1 MEAAN
6 TDVAKAANA
15 MAALTLTDVTVVPP
29 VPQQTF
35 SYTLYEP
42 SFAAPEFGLNN
53 NGAICWMNAITQV
66 FFGLSSFNQKI
77 RRLKDNLADNN
88 VAMSYINI
96 ADALFPN
103 SDEYEPI
110 NPIQFSGSSQTIL
123 HAMLRELAAMNAAS
137 SGGNIGNGLGLGQQC
152 ADEGYTTFLGMM
164 KSAELDDLFNNVYE
178 QIIICTRCNEQ
189 VSSNR
194 DKSNRIY
201 IPPTKN
207 FPSEAAYQAW
217 RSTNVAGLPFDHPNR
232 HVIRNF
238 TSAAEFKNWLC
249 NHVALALD
257 YKCPKCSHVMA
268 KVARGEK
275 LKALREIIAIK
286 FDRINAVDPTWFP
299 PQLEFGSTD
308 GKTLTYE
315 VVGKICW
322 SGSFGANGQSGGHY
336 WAHSRR
342 PLNGSP
348 TAHKWYLLNDNSVSN
363 GNGAPE
369 QTTYMVFYHLMRN
382 E

>member
-1 MEAAN
+1 MDA
-6 TDVAKAANA
+6 DRQVAVAANA
-15 MAALTLTDVTVVPP
+15 IATPTLSDVTVVPP

-35 SYTLYEP
+35 SYTLYDPEY
-42 SFAAPEFGLNN
+42 AAPEFGLNN
-53 NGAICWMNAITQV
+53 TGAICWWNALMQV
-66 FFGLSSFNQKI
+66 FFGLSAFNKKI
-77 RRLKDNLADNN
+77 RKLADNLADNN
-88 VAMSYINI
+88 VATAYINI
-96 ADALFPN
+96 ADALLPN
-103 SDEYEPI
+103 SGEYEPI

-123 HAMLRELAAMNAAS
+123 HAVLRELAAMNA
-137 SGGNIGNGLGLGQQC
+137 GNPVGNMGNSLGLGQQC
-152 ADEGYTTFLGMM
+152 ADEGYTTFLDMM

-217 RSTNVAGLPFDHPNR
+217 RSTNVAGLPFSHPNR

-238 TSAAEFKNWLC
+238 TSASEFKNWLC

-286 FDRINAVDPTWFP
+286 FDRINAIDTTWFP

-322 SGSFGANGQSGGHY
+322 SGNISANGQSGGHY
-336 WAHSRR
+336 WAVSRR
-342 PLNGSP
+342 PVNGSQ
-348 TAHKWYLLNDNSVSN
+348 TVHSWHTFNDNSVSSGHN
-363 GNGAPE
+363 RPE
-369 QTTYMVFYHLMRN
+369 QSVYMVFYHLMRN